1 MFCWFFRF
9 MISRAA
15 DGSTNVS
22 EATRRH
28 IRHCASCREFYQTC
42 QSLAED
48 LTREAAISNVTVCER
63 LSGRILRAIP
73 GRRTEVHKVG
83 IKLWIAA
90 AAACVALIV
99 LIGALFLVARRDERD
114 NVQPGQTQMADA
126 IQGLRAVYEQV
137 GQDIP
142 MTWPRVI
149 EQPLATEFESLVDD
163 TESAVRFL
171 VACVTVDISGAEGK
185 SVN

>member
-15 DGSTNVS
+15 DGNTNVS

-28 IRHCASCREFYQTC
+28 IRHCADCREFYDTC
-42 QSLAED
+42 LSLGEG
-48 LTREAAISNVTVCER
+48 LTREAAISNQEVSEQ
-63 LSGRILRAIP
+63 LSARVLKGMSC
-73 GRRTEVHKVG
+73 RRTEVHKVE

-114 NVQPGQTQMADA
+114 NVQPGQTQMAVA
-126 IQGLRAVYEQV
+126 IQQLRAVYEQV

-142 MTWPRVI
+142 ITWPEVI
-149 EQPLATEFESLVDD
+149 EEPLATEFKSLVDD

-171 VACVTVDISGAEGK
+171 VACVAVDISGAEGK